1 MSPRPGSLMPLMA
14 PACAAVM
21 SLMPDISLGA
31 GSESWAL
38 YSESCA
44 TAIPGRR
51 GLETI
56 RSKPEAGT
64 INGAQVESRGVL
76 LPFSPAIFAHFM
88 VSEGLIG
95 LAGTKKTVGPLP
107 GRQGEDLV
115 DAFARHAA
123 GP

>member
-1 MSPRPGSLMPLMA
+1 MGPLFGIMRYRH
-14 PACAAVM
+14 
-21 SLMPDISLGA
+21 SR
-31 GSESWAL
+31 
-38 YSESCA
+38 
-44 TAIPGRR
+44 TARTRDNTKVI
-51 GLETI
+51 
-56 RSKPEAGT
+56 KPEAGT

-88 VSEGLIG
+88 VSGGLIG

-115 DAFARHAA
+115 DTFARHAA

>member
-1 MSPRPGSLMPLMA
+1 MPLMA

-21 SLMPDISLGA
+21 SLMPDISTWRRIRKLGPLF
-31 GSESWAL
+31 GIMRYRHSR
-38 YSESCA
+38 
-44 TAIPGRR
+44 TARTRDNTKVI
-51 GLETI
+51 
-56 RSKPEAGT
+56 KPEAGT

-88 VSEGLIG
+88 VSGGLIG

-115 DAFARHAA
+115 DTFARHAA